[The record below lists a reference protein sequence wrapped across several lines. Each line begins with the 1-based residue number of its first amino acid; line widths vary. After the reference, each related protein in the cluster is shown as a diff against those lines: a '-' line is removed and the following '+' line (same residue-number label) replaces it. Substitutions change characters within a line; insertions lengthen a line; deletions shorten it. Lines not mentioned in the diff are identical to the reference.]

1 MSGGFEVTTLPA
13 PVQGIL
19 TKAGRAVVKKFAK
32 ADFDSMKFEE
42 DMLTQ
47 AMEFQAKA
55 KHAVTTTENEIVA
68 LEKEKKNTENQL
80 AEHET
85 EKKTLEDQ
93 LPNLWL
99 QYQGLESEYNLLEDT
114 PELTE
119 EQKKGD
125 QDMRAEFRETRR
137 TNLATLAQQK
147 KDAQEQYT
155 TENNRKSGAGSLV
168 TSTKQRL
175 VAITGGLVEKRNLL
189 EGQKKNLQTRT
200 DDVLKRQ
207 ITKFLAVRQQKISAI
222 NSQLVIDVHKA
233 VTTAVNENMQVGA
246 DGQSIARVLGVTP
259 ETIAKPNA

>member
-1 MSGGFEVTTLPA
+1 
-13 PVQGIL
+13 
-19 TKAGRAVVKKFAK
+19 
-32 ADFDSMKFEE
+32 
-42 DMLTQ
+42 
-47 AMEFQAKA
+47 
-55 KHAVTTTENEIVA
+55 
-68 LEKEKKNTENQL
+68 
-80 AEHET
+80 
-85 EKKTLEDQ
+85 
-93 LPNLWL
+93 
-99 QYQGLESEYNLLEDT
+99 
-114 PELTE
+114 
-119 EQKKGD
+119 
-125 QDMRAEFRETRR
+125 MRAEFRETRR